1 MAVVHPALRR
11 AAATEADDPRQRVRR
26 RRRRVGSA
34 VTEFAV
40 GDEVFGVNADRFGA
54 HAEYVCVR
62 ERAPIAPKPSGTSF
76 EEAAA
81 RVRRRDPRHDLPGVG
96 EAPRRTAHPRLRS
109 VRVDRHGRRP
119 AGQAR
124 RRRRHRGLQHAPT
137 SRSWRSLGADEVI
150 DYTIEDFA
158 TNGLTYDIVLDAVGK
173 KSFAECKGSLEV
185 GGSYVSTDLG
195 PHSQN
200 VPLMVW
206 TRFIGKK
213 KAMMPIPRYT
223 KDKVERIKELIETG
237 AYRAVIDRTY
247 PLDDAAEATR
257 YVETRAEDRQH
268 RAHRQVS
275 VTSPAA
281 VHGGSHRRSTDRR
294 GPAAHAPGR
303 QFAPAGVVGQG

>member
-1 MAVVHPALRR
+1 MERPGR
-11 AAATEADDPRQRVRR
+11 
-26 RRRRVGSA
+26 SA
-34 VTEFAV
+34 
-40 GDEVFGVNADRFGA
+40 R
-54 HAEYVCVR
+54 
-62 ERAPIAPKPSGTSF
+62 PPSSWPST
-76 EEAAA
+76 A
-81 RVRRRDPRHDLPGVG
+81 
-96 EAPRRTAHPRLRS
+96 APRSPLSAT
-109 VRVDRHGRRP
+109 
-119 AGQAR
+119 
-124 RRRRHRGLQHAPT
+124 APT

-150 DYTIEDFA
+150 DHTIEDFA

-223 KDKVERIKELIETG
+223 KDKVERIKELVETG

-281 VHGGSHRRSTDRR
+281 GHGGATDAVRIVEVRLLTHEVASSRRRATRVRTDRS
-294 GPAAHAPGR
+294 GTCGCGGR
-303 QFAPAGVVGQG
+303 PDPT

>member
-1 MAVVHPALRR
+1 M
-11 AAATEADDPRQRVRR
+11 
-26 RRRRVGSA
+26 
-34 VTEFAV
+34 
-40 GDEVFGVNADRFGA
+40 
-54 HAEYVCVR
+54 
-62 ERAPIAPKPSGTSF
+62 
-76 EEAAA
+76 
-81 RVRRRDPRHDLPGVG
+81 RRRDPRHDLPGVA
-96 EAPRRTAHPRLRS
+96 EAPRRTAHPHLWS

-124 RRRRHRGLQHAPT
+124 RRRGHRCSATAPT

-150 DYTIEDFA
+150 DHTIGDFA

-223 KDKVERIKELIETG
+223 KDKVERIKELVETG

-247 PLDDAAEATR
+247 PLDDAADATR
-257 YVETRAEDRQH
+257 YVETQ
-268 RAHRQVS
+268 QKTGNIVLTVS
-275 VTSPAA
+275 SA
-281 VHGGSHRRSTDRR
+281 
-294 GPAAHAPGR
+294 
-303 QFAPAGVVGQG
+303 